1 MKQLLIVAHCPSAN
15 TQVMLD
21 AMVTGI
27 AQLNLDNCQVLAASP
42 FDVQPQD
49 VLDCDGIILFTPE
62 NLGYMSGALKDFFD
76 RIYYPC
82 LEIKQGLPCAVVIRA
97 GQDGTGT
104 ERALNTILT
113 GLKWRMVQAPLIC
126 KGPWQ
131 TSFIAPCCELAQA
144 MAMGLSEGMI

>member
-1 MKQLLIVAHCPSAN
+1 MKQLLIVAHCPSDN
-15 TQVMLD
+15 TQGMLN
-21 AMVTGI
+21 AMVDGI
-27 AQLNLDNCQVLAASP
+27 QQLQLENCQLRAASP

-49 VLDCDGIILFTPE
+49 VLACDGIILVTPE

-76 RIYYPC
+76 RIYYPT
-82 LEIKQGLPCAVVIRA
+82 LELKQGLPCAVVIRA
-97 GQDGTGT
+97 GHDGTGT

-113 GLKWRMVQAPLIC
+113 GLKWRLVQAPLIC

-131 TSFIAPCCELAQA
+131 SDFITNSEALAQA